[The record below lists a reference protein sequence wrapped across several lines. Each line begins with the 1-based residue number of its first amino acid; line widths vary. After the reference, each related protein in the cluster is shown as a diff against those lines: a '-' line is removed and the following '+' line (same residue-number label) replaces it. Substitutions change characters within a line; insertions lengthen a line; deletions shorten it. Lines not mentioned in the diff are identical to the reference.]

1 MKSFKNVVV
10 RYIVV
15 SLVLIIAC
23 VQSLSSQG
31 TQASIIGKV
40 TDGKRETLPGATV
53 VVKNESTGFTA
64 GAVTNANGEY
74 AFRQLPLGSPYTVTV
89 TFIGFGMQSKTG
101 YSLNQSNT
109 LTIDFVMQDASLQLE
124 EVIVVA
130 NSLKNTAP
138 SFGTATQVTA
148 NDIAKLPVNG
158 RNFTTLTDLSPLST
172 GTNLSGQ
179 LFTATNFTIDGM
191 TAKHPTSNGPTTSR
205 SGAAYAMSMEAV
217 REFEVITNLY
227 DVTFGRS
234 GGGTVSAVT
243 KSGTNTLSGSA
254 FMYSR
259 ADWLSS
265 QYDIRGVK
273 RDNKFSTN
281 QYGFSL
287 GGPII
292 KDRAQFFVA
301 WDHQANSVP
310 LIIADIRSQADE
322 LRYGISKEN
331 LDRFV
336 RIAQE
341 KYGVA
346 SSPQVGS
353 FDRKRPTE
361 AVFARIDWQLNP
373 TNLLTIRNNLTYD
386 NNPHGLGD
394 NSAINLYE
402 TYGNDVSFDNSF
414 LASLRS
420 VLGMKVTNEMKF
432 QYLYTS
438 QESTP
443 GDQLPAANIPRVII
457 QNLRSTVDY
466 RDTPLSLSSIQF
478 GGQRFSP
485 ETFYNNVIHFIDN
498 MYYNTGKIEYTFGV
512 DVMYTHLNSRY
523 GSETNGRF
531 MFANLDDF
539 ENMTPSQFYR
549 ESYID
554 QNNDRVQSKI
564 LNTGVYGQLQT
575 NLFSGFNVMAGIRM
589 DYADYINTGNYNKLL
604 YDELG
609 LRSDYRMKTFH
620 FQPRLNINWDI
631 NNRHV
636 DLIKIGAGVFAS
648 DINNY
653 ALINNM
659 VFDGTRIA
667 TIDLVGTDVPTPD
680 FNSYRRD
687 PSTVPGAELLN
698 NTLSTININGED
710 SKVPVVY
717 KANLNYTHFFSDRL
731 KMSAGAYMTL
741 ARNNYM
747 YVDANMVDQPFFTL
761 ANEDNRKV
769 FVPAGTIGANGSVNW
784 MNHRKSDQLGRV
796 LVMNSEGKVNQF
808 AFVIDGTFRYF
819 RDGEVSASYTW
830 NDTKSNTDFSGNVAN
845 SATLQQAVKDDTRD
859 LSVMAYSG
867 NHFRH
872 KVVFYGTLPTF
883 HGITV
888 GIRYSGTG
896 GTRYS
901 MVVGGNVSGY
911 YRTTGNNN
919 LAFIPDLNDTS
930 NPQVVDIMK
939 ILNNPDAA
947 ESYKTYIRNSSGK
960 IAERG
965 GGVNGFFGT
974 WDIRAAKKFKVY
986 GKHAME
992 LSADIF
998 NLTNLLSKEWGTRKT
1013 LGNQTIVTPNS
1024 FDQDKKQFGYNVN
1037 ANTGVIT
1044 PSGTPWQ
1051 IQVGLRYSF

>member
-1 MKSFKNVVV
+1 MKPIK
-10 RYIVV
+10 
-15 SLVLIIAC
+15 IIISPFVILFFAFILFC
-23 VQSLSSQG
+23 VQLSNAQG
-31 TQASIIGKV
+31 TQASITGKV
-40 TDGKRETLPGATV
+40 TDSKGEVLPGATV
-53 VVKNESTGFTA
+53 IVKNESTGFST
-64 GAVTNANGEY
+64 GTVTNINGEY
-74 AFRQLPLGSPYTVTV
+74 ALRQLPLGSPYTVTAS
-89 TFIGFGMQSKTG
+89 FISFGTQSKTG
-101 YSLNQSNT
+101 YALNQSNT
-109 LTIDFVMQDASLQLE
+109 LTVDFVMQNESTQLGA
-124 EVIVVA
+124 VVVVA
-130 NSLKNTAP
+130 NSLKSAAP
-138 SFGTATQVTA
+138 SFGTATQITA
-148 NDIAKLPVNG
+148 NDIAKLPVSG
-158 RNFTTLTDLSPLST
+158 RNFTTLTDLSPLSA

-191 TAKHPTSNGPTTSR
+191 TAKHPTSNGSTTSR
-205 SGAAYAMSMEAV
+205 SGAAYAISMEAV
-217 REFEVITNLY
+217 REFEVVTNLY

-234 GGGTVSAVT
+234 GGGTISTVT
-243 KSGTNTLSGSA
+243 KSGTNNLKGSA

-265 QYDIRGVK
+265 PYDIRGV
-273 RDNKFSTN
+273 RRNVDFSTN

-292 KDRAQFFVA
+292 KDRAHFFVA
-301 WDHQANSVP
+301 WDHQDHSNP
-310 LIIADIRSQADE
+310 LINADINSKEDE

-336 RIAQE
+336 KIAQE

-346 SSPQVGS
+346 NSPQVG
-353 FDRKRPTE
+353 FFGRKRQTD
-361 AVFARIDWQLNP
+361 AAFARIDWQLNP
-373 TNLLTIRNNLTYD
+373 TNLLTIRNNFNYD
-386 NNPHGLGD
+386 NNPAGLGD

-402 TYGNDVSFDNSF
+402 SYGNDLSFDNSF

-420 VLGMKVTNEMKF
+420 VLGMKITNELKF
-432 QYLYTS
+432 QHLYTF
-438 QESTP
+438 QESLP
-443 GDQLPAANIPRVII
+443 GDQLPGANIPRAII
-457 QNLRSTVDY
+457 QNLRSPVDY
-466 RDTPLSLSSIQF
+466 RDTPLSLSSIQL
-478 GGQRFSP
+478 GGHRFTP
-485 ETFYNNVIHFIDN
+485 ETFYNNVVQLIDN
-498 MYYNTGKIEYTFGV
+498 MYYNTGKVEYTFGL

-539 ENMTPSQFYR
+539 ENMKPTQFYR

-554 QNNDRVQSKI
+554 QNNDRVFSKI

-575 NLFSGFNVMAGIRM
+575 NLFTGFNIMAGIRM
-589 DYADYINTGNYNKLL
+589 DYAYYINTGNYNKLL

-620 FQPRLNINWDI
+620 FQPRLNVNWDI
-631 NNRHV
+631 NDRGI
-636 DLIKIGAGVFAS
+636 DFIKFGAGVFAS

-667 TIDLVGTDVPTPD
+667 TIDLVGADVPTPD
-680 FNSYRRD
+680 FNSYRKN

-717 KANLNYTHFFSDRL
+717 KANLMYTHFFSDRL
-731 KMSAGAYMTL
+731 KVSAGAYMTL

-747 YVDANMVDQPFFTL
+747 YVDANMVEQPYFTL

-769 FVPAGTIGANGSVNW
+769 FVPAGSIGANGSVNW
-784 MNHRKSDQLGRV
+784 MNHRKSNQLGRV
-796 LVMNSEGKVNQF
+796 LVMNSDGKVNQF
-808 AFVIDGTFRYF
+808 AFVLDGTFRYF
-819 RDGEVSASYTW
+819 RDGQITASYTW

-883 HGITV
+883 HGVTV
-888 GIRYSGTG
+888 GVRYSGTG

-919 LAFIPDLNDTS
+919 LAFIPDLNDAS
-930 NPQVVDIMK
+930 NPMVVDIMK
-939 ILNNPDAA
+939 ILDNPDAA
-947 ESYKTYIRNSSGK
+947 SSYKTYIRNSSGK
-960 IAERG
+960 IAERS

-974 WDIRAAKKFKVY
+974 WDIRASKNFKLY
-986 GKHAME
+986 GKHALE
-992 LSADIF
+992 LSADVF
-998 NLTNLLSKEWGTRKT
+998 NFANLLNKEWGTRKV

-1024 FDQDKKQFGYNVN
+1024 FDQNKKEFGYNVN

>member
-1 MKSFKNVVV
+1 MKTIKVTIL
-10 RYIVV
+10 RYIIL
-15 SLVLIIAC
+15 SLTVIMTCIQLLNA
-23 VQSLSSQG
+23 QG
-31 TQASIIGKV
+31 TQASIIGSV
-40 TDGKRETLPGATV
+40 SDARGTLPGATV
-53 VVKNESTGFTA
+53 VIKNESTGFTVA
-64 GAVTNANGEY
+64 AITNVNGEY
-74 AFRQLPLGSPYTVTV
+74 IFRQLPLGSPYTVTV
-89 TFIGFGMQSKTG
+89 TFIGYGTQSKTG
-101 YSLNQSNT
+101 YELNQSNT
-109 LTIDFVMQDASLQLE
+109 LTIDFVMQEEGLQLD
-124 EVIVVA
+124 EVVVVA

-138 SFGTATQVTA
+138 SFGVATQVTA

-158 RNFTTLTDLSPLST
+158 RNFTALTDLSPLST
-172 GTNLSGQ
+172 GANLSGQ

-191 TAKHPTSNGPTTSR
+191 TAKHPTSNGATTSR
-205 SGAAYAMSMEAV
+205 SGAAYSMSMEAV

-234 GGGTVSAVT
+234 GGGTISAVT
-243 KSGTNTLSGSA
+243 KSGTNEFTGSA

-265 QYDIRGVK
+265 QYDIRGVR
-273 RDNKFSTN
+273 RDVDFSTN

-292 KDRAQFFVA
+292 KDRAHFFVA
-301 WDHQANSVP
+301 WDHQAHSAP
-310 LIIADIRSQADE
+310 LIIADIRSVDDE

-336 RIAQE
+336 RVAQE

-353 FDRKRPTE
+353 FDRKRATN
-361 AVFARIDWQLNP
+361 AAFARIDWQLNA
-373 TNLLTIRNNLTYD
+373 TNLLTIRNNLTHD
-386 NNPHGLGD
+386 TNPHGVGD
-394 NSAINLYE
+394 NSSINLFE
-402 TYGNDVSFDNSF
+402 SFANDLSFDNSF

-420 VLGMKVTNEMKF
+420 VLGMRVTNELKF
-432 QYLYTS
+432 QHLYTF
-438 QESTP
+438 QETTP
-443 GDQLPAANIPRVII
+443 GNQLPAYNIPRAII
-457 QNLRSTVDY
+457 QNVRSTVPY
-466 RDTPLSLSSIQF
+466 RETPLSLASIQL

-485 ETFYNNVIHFIDN
+485 ETFYNHVAHLINN
-498 MYYNTGKIEYTFGV
+498 MYYNTGKIEYTFGF
-512 DVMYTHLNSRY
+512 DLMYTNLDSRY

-531 MFANLDDF
+531 MFADLDAF
-539 ENMTPSQFYR
+539 ENMTPSVFYR

-554 QNNDRVQSKI
+554 PNNDRVTSKI
-564 LNTGVYGQLQT
+564 LNTGIYGQLKT
-575 NLFSGFNVMAGIRM
+575 NLFTGFNIMAGIRM
-589 DYADYINTGNYNKLL
+589 DYANYINTGNYNKLL
-604 YDELG
+604 HDELG

-620 FQPRLNINWDI
+620 FQPRLNIDWDI
-631 NNRHV
+631 NNRQTN
-636 DLIKIGAGVFAS
+636 LIKFGAGVFAS

-667 TIDLVGTDVPTPD
+667 TIDLVGADVPTPD

-687 PSTVPGAELLN
+687 PSTIPGAELLN
-698 NTLSTININGED
+698 NTLSTININGDD
-710 SKVPVVY
+710 SKVPTVY
-717 KANLNYTHFFSDRL
+717 KANIMYTRFFTDRL
-731 KMSAGAYMTL
+731 KISAGAYMTL

-747 YVDANMVDQPFFTL
+747 YVDANMVDNPYFTL

-769 FVPAGTIGANGSVNW
+769 FVPANTIGANGSVNW
-784 MNHRKSDQLGRV
+784 MNHRKSNQLGRV
-796 LVMNSEGKVNQF
+796 LVMNSEGKVNQY
-808 AFVIDGTFRYF
+808 AFVIDGTFRYYG
-819 RDGEVSASYTW
+819 DGQITASYTW

-845 SATLQQAVKDDTRD
+845 SATLQQLVKDDTRD
-859 LSVMAYSG
+859 LSVMAHSA

-883 HGITV
+883 YGVSV
-888 GIRYSGTG
+888 GVRYSGTG

-919 LAFIPDLNDTS
+919 LAFIPDLNDRN
-930 NPQVVDIMK
+930 NPQVENIMR
-939 ILNNPDAA
+939 ILDNPDAA
-947 ESYKTYIRNSSGK
+947 ESYKKYIRNSSGK

-974 WDIRAAKKFKVY
+974 WDIRASKKFKVY
-986 GKHAME
+986 GKHALE

-998 NLTNLLSKEWGTRKT
+998 NLANLLNKEWGTRKV
-1013 LGNQTIVTPNS
+1013 LGNQTILAPNS
-1024 FDQDKKQFGYNVN
+1024 FDHAKNEFGYNVN
-1037 ANTGVIT
+1037 ANTGIIT

-1051 IQVGLRYSF
+1051 IQAGLRYSF